1 MLKLDGLA
9 AFAAVADAGSIT
21 EAARRM
27 GISKSVLSDRL
38 ADLERTLGARL
49 LQRTT
54 RKVTVT
60 EDGSAFLERAR
71 RIVREAADAATEI
84 AERRGAMVG
93 PLRLSAPVS
102 FGSLHLGP
110 ALYPFLKA
118 NPAVELSLELDDRY
132 VDAASGGYDA
142 VIRHGTVRDNRLI
155 VKKLASS
162 RRALVASPGYLARHG
177 TPESAADLDAR
188 EAILYS
194 NRETDWRFAGPVR
207 KKDVVV
213 RPRKC
218 LRINNGLVMRDAAVA
233 GLGIALLPTFLS
245 HAELRS
251 GALRVIDI
259 GMEAENAEI
268 FLAYPADRGPS
279 VKIRA
284 LTEHLRRSFGDPPYW
299 EDGIENP
306 RKTAASKASAKRTRS

>member
-71 RIVREAADAATEI
+71 RIVREAEDAAAEV

-132 VDAASGGYDA
+132 VDAASDGYDA
-142 VIRHGTVRDNRLI
+142 VIRHGTVRDNRL
-155 VKKLASS
+155 VVRKLASS
-162 RRALVASPGYLARHG
+162 RRVLVASPGYLARHG
-177 TPESAADLDAR
+177 TPKSPADLDTR
-188 EAILYS
+188 DAILYS
-194 NRETDWRFAGPVR
+194 NRETDWRFAGPGR
-207 KKDVVV
+207 KKDIVV

-245 HAELRS
+245 DTELRS

-259 GMEAENAEI
+259 GMQAQSAEI

-284 LTEHLRRSFGDPPYW
+284 LTEHLRQSFGDPPYW
-299 EDGIENP
+299 EGDIGNP
-306 RKTAASKASAKRTRS
+306 SKTAASKSPGRRKRN